1 MKFRNNNLN
10 GVTEERTILRS
21 DPMTVGSLKPDPKE
35 SYTITYERIVLDDD
49 FELSKLDPD
58 VTLDLWLT
66 HPKMP
71 TSSNTVSNENY
82 ITWDESTQE
91 YRYNP
96 TVSLKEIVVNGESV
110 LRDLDSTPNVFVKV
124 DDFTSNLTPSYFATV
139 AKMGIEAVG
148 PQEDMLYNKDRSYIP
163 NLIKHTKFT
172 IAQKELRI
180 TTNPP
185 YLGSIITVPI
195 NPKECGDLLCNM
207 YFTCTLPVN
216 VNYTPLVGRALF
228 SKVELYF
235 NEFLIQSYD
244 DYWNVIED
252 ELFKTS
258 DEILVNEV
266 LLKPPKIMIPLKF
279 FFNKENQYLPLC
291 ALFNQTVYIKFYL
304 NTQDWFTDYPT
315 PIDISDPALYFD
327 QIFLTQEERLFIRNT
342 KHELVVQTVEHE
354 LPQKFT
360 QGFVSINMM
369 ANFNVSMLV
378 WFVKNINTDYTSRY
392 DFGYVSPLVNSY
404 TTFVNWRGE
413 TVKYI
418 PVIDTVDIFINNK
431 NIVAGL
437 SGDIY
442 YTYKQPLEHGLSVPD
457 KTMYIYCFSDEPKN
471 PLKRGDFDFR
481 TLSSKTT
488 NIKIKF
494 LESLVPQLS
503 QSYNL
508 FLYYYGYKILSID
521 KGFGVLLS

>member
-1 MKFRNNNLN
+1 MKFRVNDLN
-10 GVTEERTILRS
+10 TVTEERTILRS
-21 DPMTVGSLKPDPKE
+21 DPMTVGSLKPEPKE

-58 VTLDLWLT
+58 VTLDLWVT
-66 HPKMP
+66 NPRMP
-71 TSSNTVSNENY
+71 TANVTSSDNY
-82 ITWDESTQE
+82 IQWNETTNE
-91 YRYNP
+91 YTYNAA
-96 TVSLKEIVVNGESV
+96 VSLKEIVVKGESV
-110 LRDLDSTPNVFVKV
+110 LRDLDSNVYTPNVFVENYE
-124 DDFTSNLTPSYFATV
+124 SNVTPYFATV
-139 AKMGIEAVG
+139 AKMGIEAMG
-148 PQEDMLYNKDRSYIP
+148 PQEEILYNKDRDFIP
-163 NLIKHTKFT
+163 KLIKHTKFSKS
-172 IAQKELRI
+172 QKELRI
-180 TTNPP
+180 TTSPP
-185 YLGSIITVPI
+185 YLGSTITIPI

-207 YFTCTLPVN
+207 YFTCSLPVN
-216 VNYTPLVGRALF
+216 INYTPLVGRALF

-244 DYWNVIED
+244 DYWSVIED

-258 DEILVNEV
+258 EENVINET
-266 LLKPPKIMIPLKF
+266 LLKPPKIMVPLKF
-279 FFNKENQYLPLC
+279 FFNQPNQYLPLC
-291 ALFNQTVYIKFYL
+291 ALFNQTVYIKLYL

-342 KHELVVQTVEHE
+342 KHELAIPIVNYE
-354 LPQKFT
+354 LPQRFT
-360 QGFVSINMM
+360 QGSVTINMI

-392 DFGYVSPLVNSY
+392 EFGYVSPLVNSY
-404 TTFVNWRGE
+404 TTFVNWKGE
-413 TVKYI
+413 TVKYV
-418 PVIDTVDIFINNK
+418 PVIDYVDIFMNNK

-437 SGDIY
+437 TGDIY

-457 KTMYIYCFSDEPKN
+457 KTMYVYCFSDEPKN

-488 NIKIKF
+488 NLKIKF
-494 LESLVPQLS
+494 LDSLVPQLS

-521 KGFGVLLS
+521 KGFGVLLA